1 MHQCNVRNHEA
12 QMFWWSWQPHKLSR
26 KQFALLKAGTY
37 LFKYQ
42 LLHLP
47 ILYPYFIFRSRK
59 ISIRKNVEKRN
70 LTSIFKFSKRWSRCF
85 KVVLYTFNFSR
96 KRKHSPLSNENIIFH
111 KASSGF
117 LAVNF
122 RNGRSKNHKRCK
134 LLY

>member
-59 ISIRKNVEKRN
+59 ISIRKNVVKKFN
-70 LTSIFKFSKRWSRCF
+70 VDFQIFKKMI
-85 KVVLYTFNFSR
+85 KIVLYTFNFSR
-96 KRKHSPLSNENIIFH
+96 KRKHSPLGNENIIFH